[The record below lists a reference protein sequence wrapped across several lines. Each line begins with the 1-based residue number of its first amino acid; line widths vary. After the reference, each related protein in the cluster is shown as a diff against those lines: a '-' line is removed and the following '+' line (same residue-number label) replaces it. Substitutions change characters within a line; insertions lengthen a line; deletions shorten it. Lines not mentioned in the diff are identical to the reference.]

1 MLFKFKTLF
10 DYNEKELNRIRK
22 TVQQIN
28 KVDLSTI
35 SDDELKNQTEL
46 LRNKLKTGETLDSIL
61 PQAFAVV
68 REASSRVLKKRHFD
82 VQLIGGIVLHEGNVA
97 EMKTGEGKTLV
108 GTLPTYLNSLSGTSV
123 HVVTVNEYLAQRDYE
138 ELTPLFHFLGITTSY
153 IHAAMTPAEKQQAY
167 KASVIYGT
175 NNEFGFDYLRDNMVK
190 RLDDKVQGE
199 LGFAIVDEV
208 DSILID
214 ESRTPLVISG
224 KSSNSSKL
232 LHSTNALVSTFKID
246 KHFEVD
252 KTTEQCFLTEEG
264 ISKSESFFNI
274 DNLYAPEASN
284 IMHFLNQSIR
294 AHSIMKKDKDYIV
307 HENEVHIIDTFTGR
321 ISQGRRF
328 GNSLHQAIEVKES
341 VTMKDETVTKATIT
355 FQNYFRMYRKLSGM
369 TGTADTEK
377 EELMQVYGMNTV
389 VIPTNKPIQRIDHTE
404 LIFSTKE
411 AKKKSILTKIK
422 ELHKQGQ
429 PILIGTSSIEE
440 SEEYSRLLQDSNI
453 SHVLLNAKN
462 HEKEADIIANAGQ
475 KFAITVATN
484 MAGRGTDIK
493 LGDGVCELGGLFIL
507 GTSKN
512 ENRRIDNQL
521 RGRSGRQGDP
531 GYSQF
536 YISLEDDLML
546 RFGAD
551 RAKNSLSK
559 ISGMDEEGLSSR
571 FLMKIFE
578 NAQKQLEGSNYDAR
592 KRLLQYDDVLNRQRT
607 LIYQERVKL
616 MSQDELKTTLNH
628 LFDTFVAES
637 SFARSEHS
645 SVNKKHI
652 RDIHDYFVSIAK
664 KPLNEFH
671 VPNDTNWETVIQHYQ
686 NELKL
691 ALSTNL
697 THLPNDFE
705 NEIYRDIMLNNIDLQ
720 WEKHLEILDEIRQGI
735 HLQSYSQTDPLR
747 AYEEKASDEFNVL
760 LQQFNYAVITTL
772 FSLKFQLNPN

>member
-1 MLFKFKTLF
+1 MLPKLKTLF
-10 DYNEKELNRIRK
+10 NYNEKELNRIK
-22 TVQQIN
+22 KIVQRIN
-28 KVDLSTI
+28 SVNLSTL
-35 SDDELKNQTEL
+35 SDDDLKHETES
-46 LRNKLKTGETLDSIL
+46 LRSKLASGESLDSIL

-68 REASSRVLKKRHFD
+68 REASSRVLLKRHFD

-108 GTLPTYLNSLSGTSV
+108 GTLPTYLNALSGTSV
-123 HVVTVNEYLAQRDYE
+123 HVITVNEYLAQRDYE
-138 ELTPLFHFLGITTSY
+138 ELTPLFRFLGLTTSY
-153 IHAAMTPAEKQQAY
+153 IHAEMTPEEKQQAY

-190 RLDDKVQGE
+190 RLEDKVQGE

-224 KSSNSSKL
+224 KTNDTAKL
-232 LHSTNALVSTFKID
+232 LYNTNALVSTFTKD
-246 KHFEVD
+246 KHYEID
-252 KTTEQCFLTEEG
+252 ATTEQCFLTEDG
-264 ISKSESFFNI
+264 ISKAENFFKIN
-274 DNLYAPEASN
+274 NLYAPESNN

-294 AHSIMKKDKDYIV
+294 AHAVMKKDKDYIV
-307 HENEVHIIDTFTGR
+307 HDNEVHIIDTFTGR
-321 ISQGRRF
+321 ISHGRRF
-328 GNSLHQAIEVKES
+328 SNSLHQAIEVKEG
-341 VTMKDETVTKATIT
+341 VTMKDETITKATIT
-355 FQNYFRMYRKLSGM
+355 FQNYFRMYHKLSGM

-389 VIPTNKPIQRIDHTE
+389 VIPTNKPVQRIDQTE

-422 ELHKQGQ
+422 QLHEQGQ
-429 PILIGTSSIEE
+429 PILIGTSTIEE
-440 SEEYSRLLQDSNI
+440 SEEYSSMLQDSNI
-453 SHVLLNAKN
+453 QHVVLNAKN
-462 HEKEADIIANAGQ
+462 HEKEADIIANAG
-475 KFAITVATN
+475 KKYAITVATN

-531 GYSQF
+531 GLSQF

-551 RAKNSLSK
+551 RAKNALSK
-559 ISGMDEEGLSSR
+559 ITGLDEEGLSSG

-616 MSQDELKTTLNH
+616 MSQDDLKPTLSQ
-628 LFDTFVAES
+628 LFDSFVEETV
-637 SFARSEHS
+637 FAHFEN
-645 SVNKKHI
+645 SVANEKEI
-652 RDIHDYFVSIAK
+652 QSIHDYFSSITK
-664 KPLNEFH
+664 KALNEL
-671 VPNDTNWETVIQHYQ
+671 PPSTSANREDVIKHYQ
-686 NELKL
+686 IELKDSL
-691 ALSTNL
+691 NTNL
-697 THLPNDFE
+697 IHLPSDFE
-705 NEIYRDIMLNNIDLQ
+705 NEIYKDIMLNNIDLQ
-720 WEKHLEILDEIRQGI
+720 WEKHLEILDDIRQGI

-747 AYEEKASDEFNVL
+747 AYEERASDEFNVL
-760 LQQFNYAVITTL
+760 LKQFNYAVVATL
-772 FSLKFQLNPN
+772 FSLKFQMNTN